1 MRVLIA
7 ALLTLSAIC
16 AIGFA
21 ATQSSAGELVI
32 TRAAVQT
39 TQPGPSENFTG
50 AARIST
56 RFHGAPPSRVTGS
69 VVSFEPGARTNWH
82 THPVGQTLIVLS
94 GSGWVQREGAA
105 KQPIK
110 AGDFVWTPPGVKHWH
125 GAASDSPMSHVAIVE
140 QLDGK
145 AATWLERVTDEQY
158 GEARSKGTE

>member
-1 MRVLIA
+1 MRVLA
-7 ALLTLSAIC
+7 AAFLTLGALC
-16 AIGFA
+16 AIGYA
-21 ATQSSAGELVI
+21 ATQPSAGDLVI
-32 TRAAVQT
+32 TRGAMQT

-50 AARIST
+50 SARIST
-56 RFHGAPPSRVTGS
+56 RFRGVSPSRVTGS

-94 GSGWVQREGAA
+94 GSGWVQREGAP
-105 KQPIK
+105 KQAIK

-140 QLDGK
+140 ELDGK
-145 AATWLERVTDEQY
+145 AADWLERVTDEQY